1 VFVGF
6 ASLTDPRRFFMHT
19 AESLNAY
26 QKNLTEWALLVSG
39 QKIDPQSIIAK
50 VDTAGLQTTEIESKA
65 KDHRVTIQYGSTIFQ
80 IATDAYG
87 ASAVLGMDLIKEFN
101 PDIQNL
107 NWINAGQDIL
117 LPALTQETLLRQQRD
132 GSFRITLASFLSRRE
147 ADGFAERVMRDGFE
161 VIITARRV
169 SNNLVLHRLEIDGLK
184 DLQDVNQT
192 IQIGFKN
199 GWVPF
204 TPKPTNEN

>member
-1 VFVGF
+1 
-6 ASLTDPRRFFMHT
+6 MHT
-19 AESLNAY
+19 GESLDAY

-39 QKIDPQSIIAK
+39 QKINPQSITAK
-50 VDTAGLQTTEIESKA
+50 VDTAELQTAEIDSKA

-87 ASAVLGMDLIKEFN
+87 TSAVLGMDLIKEFN
-101 PDIQNL
+101 PEIQNL

-117 LPALTQETLLRQQRD
+117 LPALTQETLLRQQQD

-147 ADGFAERVMRDGFE
+147 ADDFAERIARDGFR
-161 VIITARRV
+161 VVITAKRV
-169 SNNLVLHRLEIDGLK
+169 SNNLLLHRIEIDGLQN
-184 DLQDVNQT
+184 LEEANQT

-199 GWVPF
+199 RWVPF
-204 TPKPTNEN
+204 TPKPTNENQGGQAITGY

>member
-1 VFVGF
+1 MGF
-6 ASLTDPRRFFMHT
+6 
-19 AESLNAY
+19 
-26 QKNLTEWALLVSG
+26 
-39 QKIDPQSIIAK
+39 IDSS
-50 VDTAGLQTTEIESKA
+50 SK
-65 KDHRVTIQYGSTIFQ
+65 HYPVTIQHGSTIFQ

-87 ASAVLGMDLIKEFN
+87 TRALLGMDLIKEFN
-101 PDIQNL
+101 PEIQNL
-107 NWINAGQDIL
+107 NWVNAGQDLL
-117 LPALTQETLLRQQRD
+117 LPALTQGTLLRQQAD
-132 GSFRITLASFLSRRE
+132 GSFRLAIASFLSRRE